1 MAKGYWMV
9 QADVENLEK
18 FKAYAEANQQAFRAY
33 GARYL
38 ARAGNY
44 ESVEGESR
52 GRNTIV
58 EFPSYQA
65 ALECWRSDEYQAAK
79 SLRDNA
85 CKIDIT
91 IVDGYEGTQ
100 PGE

>member
-1 MAKGYWMV
+1 MTKGYWMV
-9 QADVENLEK
+9 HADVENLEK
-18 FKAYAEANQQAFRAY
+18 FTAYVVANQQAFKKY

-38 ARAGNY
+38 ARAGRY
-44 ESVEGESR
+44 ESVEGECRS
-52 GRNTIV
+52 RNTIV
-58 EFPSYQA
+58 EFPNYQA
-65 ALECWRSDEYQAAK
+65 ALECWHSDEYQAAK

-91 IVDGYEGTQ
+91 ILEGYDGVQ